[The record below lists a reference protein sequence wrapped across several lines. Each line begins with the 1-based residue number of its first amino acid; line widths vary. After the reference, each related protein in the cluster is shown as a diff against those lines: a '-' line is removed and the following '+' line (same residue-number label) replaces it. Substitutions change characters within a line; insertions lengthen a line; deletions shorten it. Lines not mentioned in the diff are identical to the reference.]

1 MWKALILL
9 YGIWGL
15 NWIIMKEAVHY
26 FPPVTFVAYR
36 FALGAVILLAVTI
49 WLKLPVPPR
58 KYWGWII
65 VTGILQ
71 TALNNVLVQIGM
83 QSLSAGLVAVLN
95 YSMPVWVTIM
105 AHFFLQEKM
114 TLRKAAGIAVSTSGL
129 FVLMNV
135 GSVGHIGAV
144 LAVLGAAVSWAAASI
159 MMKLQARAIIRSEK
173 KEECSLIQYTTW
185 QMTAGALSLL
195 LYMGFTGSGAVIW
208 TPVSIAYL
216 LYNGVLA
223 SAFAFFLW
231 NYILSHMEA
240 GKASVTILAVPIVG
254 VISGVLILGEPMH
267 LTTALGM
274 ALILSGIY
282 YIVRQK

>member
-1 MWKALILL
+1 MWKALVLL

-15 NWIIMKEAVHY
+15 NWIIMKEAVLY
-26 FPPVTFVAYR
+26 FPAVPFVAYR
-36 FALGAVILLAVTI
+36 FTLGAVILLAVSA
-49 WLKLPVPPR
+49 WLRLPLPPR
-58 KYWGWII
+58 KYWPWII

-71 TALNNVLVQIGM
+71 TALNNVLVQVGM
-83 QSLSAGLVAVLN
+83 QSLTAGLVAVLN
-95 YSMPVWVTIM
+95 YSMPIWVSVM
-105 AHFFLQEKM
+105 AHFFLQERL
-114 TLRKAAGIAVSTSGL
+114 TVRKGAGIAVSTAGL

-144 LAVLGAAVSWAAASI
+144 LAVIGAAVSWAAASI
-159 MMKLQARAIIRSEK
+159 IMKLQARVIIRSGE

-195 LYMGFTGSGAVIW
+195 LYMGLTGSGPIHW
-208 TPVSIAYL
+208 TPAAVGYL

-240 GKASVTILAVPIVG
+240 GKASMTILAVPIVG

-267 LTTALGM
+267 LSTAAGM
-274 ALILSGIY
+274 VMILSGIY
-282 YIVRQK
+282 YIIRQK